1 LYNGNADA
9 QTLGAHPASGN
20 GLFPITGETA
30 TRDNQVNAAPPDF
43 LRTNVVLAQLRPMW
57 R

>member
-9 QTLGAHPASGN
+9 QTLGAHPASDN

-43 LRTNVVLAQLRPMW
+43 LRKNVVLPQLRPMW